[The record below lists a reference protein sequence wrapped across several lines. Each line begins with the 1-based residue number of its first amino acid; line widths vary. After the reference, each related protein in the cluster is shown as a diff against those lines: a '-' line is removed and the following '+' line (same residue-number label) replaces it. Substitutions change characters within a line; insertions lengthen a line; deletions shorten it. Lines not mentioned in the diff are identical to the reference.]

1 MIFKVGVLGAS
12 GRVGSEVAALL
23 GPGYRTGGDLLEL
36 ADAVTGSG
44 RVTSIEGTDCRT
56 LDDAPREPVHVWID
70 FSRPEA
76 TLRLLETAVAPVV
89 IGTTGFTE
97 PQLQK
102 IRSYAKDHAVVLAPN
117 TSPSLAIVG
126 RMLKA
131 LPDAAVWSC
140 EVVVSEAHHKH
151 KKDAPSGTAKR
162 LLSVLAD
169 RGFTD
174 PQVHVTRAGE
184 IIGVHS
190 VNLISANEEITITHR
205 VNGRNVFAEGALAA
219 AAFLARGRAPGLYGM
234 EEVFFSQT
242 EVAPL

>member
-1 MIFKVGVLGAS
+1 MIYKVGVLGAS

-23 GPGYRTGGDLLEL
+23 GPGYRLGEDWLEL

-44 RVTSIEGTDCRT
+44 RVTAIEGTESRT
-56 LDDAPREPVHVWID
+56 LADPPREPVHVWID

-76 TLRLLETAVAPVV
+76 TLRLLETAESPVV

-97 PQLQK
+97 AQLQK
-102 IRSYAKDHAVVLAPN
+102 IRAFAEIHPVLLAPN
-117 TSPSLAIVG
+117 TSPSLAVVA

-131 LPDAAVWSC
+131 LPDASSWSC
-140 EVVVSEAHHKH
+140 DVVVSEEHHKH

-162 LLSVLAD
+162 LMSLLAD

-174 PQVHVTRAGE
+174 PQVQVTRAGE
-184 IIGVHS
+184 IIGVHT
-190 VNLISANEEITITHR
+190 VKLISANEEITLTHR

-219 AAFLARGRAPGLYGM
+219 AAFLARGIAPGLYGM
-234 EEVFFSQT
+234 EEVFFNK
-242 EVAPL
+242 EGAPL